1 LKKYFMNFLEEPS
14 SRGGFFCQGSF
25 RAILAVTSLSLAMAC
40 HAIDATEEY
49 PTLRIQGEEYSNA
62 CAAVPKNHLLDTL
75 LAGKVQD
82 AAQAWRAVDAM
93 LCVPDNDTNR
103 SFIKTLVPE
112 KVHEAVEA
120 TGDKPSFR
128 MVARSESLVRGLM
141 AAGVAWGANIRTESG
156 KVVLQYFANEAC
168 VKERTLIYSN
178 FKWSVYEV
186 GEACD

>member
-1 LKKYFMNFLEEPS
+1 MAA
-14 SRGGFFCQGSF
+14 FFCRGSY
-25 RAILAVTSLSLAMAC
+25 RAFLAVTSWSLAMAC

-62 CAAVPKNHLLDTL
+62 CAAVPKNHLRDTL

-103 SFIKTLVPE
+103 SYVKSFVPK
-112 KVHEAVEA
+112 KVHEAAES
-120 TGDKPSFR
+120 TGDKPTFR
-128 MVARSESLVRGLM
+128 MVARSEELVRGLM
-141 AAGVAWGANIRTESG
+141 AAGKAWDASIRAEPD
-156 KVVLQYFANEAC
+156 KVILQYFANEAC
-168 VKERTLIYSN
+168 VKVRTLTYEK